1 MSKTEVYNKKVERLA
16 TWLRSLIEDAKK
28 DEQFSIA
35 WFEDTK
41 DERFSIIGGWME
53 GFSKDY
59 ADLLCISESNPEYA
73 MCVKIAVNEGPYA
86 YTDFELMNMPID
98 QTGEVDNTCIAL
110 EYDDDVNSLA
120 EFFLGELQRINLE
133 FKVGA

>member
-28 DEQFSIA
+28 DKQFSIA

-41 DERFSIIGGWME
+41 DEHFSIIGGWME

-59 ADLLCISESNPEYA
+59 ADLLCISESNPKYA